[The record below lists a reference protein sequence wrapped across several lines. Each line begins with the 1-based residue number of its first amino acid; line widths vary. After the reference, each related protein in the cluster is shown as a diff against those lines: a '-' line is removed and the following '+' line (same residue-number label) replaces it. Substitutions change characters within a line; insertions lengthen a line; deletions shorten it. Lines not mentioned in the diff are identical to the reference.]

1 MSLVEIALKEAEAY
15 YNQYGTS
22 LTLRG
27 LFYILVSKNIIPNTV
42 SAYKRLSDVLA
53 KARYRGE
60 FPWHLLRDSTRR
72 VIPMEKTTW
81 YPTKPL
87 SPDEIKM
94 IIESYINSYVNVQVN
109 PWEDQPYR
117 IFVVVEKEAL
127 GDLVAKFISEVW
139 EHGVREIRVIR
150 GYDSATDVNL
160 LAEDISQMPSRQK
173 PVVLQLGD
181 FDPSGED
188 IVRDFRERLKML
200 SKRDDIIFEKIA
212 VTIDQIIDL
221 KLPAK
226 PESLEEITKMRRDSR
241 YKSYVEKIKNMA
253 ETDERVKKLVE
264 EYGSPEIRV
273 ELDALV
279 ALKPDEFKKILRE
292 TIERY
297 FDREAYEKITKTKEE
312 ELKKKAEEIK
322 KESLENMKKLFEEK
336 PQL

>member
-1 MSLVEIALKEAEAY
+1 MNLVEIALKEAEAY

-27 LFYILVSKNIIPNTV
+27 LFYILVSKNVISNTV

-60 FPWHLLRDSTRR
+60 FPWYLLRDSTRKT
-72 VIPMEKTTW
+72 IHMEKVTW

-87 SPDEIKM
+87 SPDEIKT
-94 IIESYINSYVNVQVN
+94 IIEYYINSYVNVQVN

-117 IFVVVEKEAL
+117 IFVIVEKEAL
-127 GDLVAKFISEVW
+127 GDLVSKFISEVW
-139 EHGVREIRVIR
+139 EYGVREIRVIR
-150 GYDSATDVNL
+150 GYDSATDVYL
-160 LAEDISQMPSRQK
+160 LAKDISLMPSDQK

-188 IVRDFRERLKML
+188 IVRDLRERLKML
-200 SKRDDIIFEKIA
+200 SKRDDIIFEKVA

-221 KLPAK
+221 RLPAK

-241 YKSYVEKIKNMA
+241 YKSYVEKIKDMA
-253 ETDERVKKLVE
+253 EIDERVKKLVE

-292 TIERY
+292 AIERY
-297 FDREAYEKITKTKEE
+297 FDREVYEKITKTKEE

-322 KESLENMKKLFEEK
+322 KESFESLKKLFK
-336 PQL
+336 GD